1 MVPDALSRFVDVQNQ
16 SYSKA
21 LAEVKNGKKDTHWMW
36 FIFPQ
41 LKGLG
46 RTETAKF
53 YGLSGI
59 DEANNYLTHPV
70 LGKHLIQISKA
81 LLDLKGLSANEIF
94 GTPDDLKLRSCMT
107 LFANAP
113 DADPVFQKI
122 LDKYYGGMRDELTL
136 AILAKQASTSN
147 M

>member
-1 MVPDALSRFVDVQNQ
+1 MLPDALSRFVDAQNQ
-16 SYSKA
+16 SYLKA
-21 LAEVKNGKKDTHWMW
+21 LAEVKNGKKETHWMW

-53 YGLSGI
+53 YGLSGL
-59 DEANNYLTHPV
+59 DEASNYLTHPV
-70 LGKHLIQISKA
+70 LGKNLIQISKA
-81 LLDLKGLSANEIF
+81 VLDLEGLSANEIF

-107 LFANAP
+107 LFANVH
-113 DADPVFQKI
+113 DADPVFQKV
-122 LDKYYGGMRDELTL
+122 LEKYYSGMRDELTL
-136 AILAKQASTSN
+136 AILAKQASNRN